1 MPDNSGYE
9 RRFHD
14 INDGQISAVHFGD
27 LSQPIKLVFLHA
39 NGFNGLTYRRIL
51 EKLPLHSAALDLRGH
66 GFSRLPLPDE
76 PLVNFHIFRDDVT
89 EFMRRHVD
97 GPVMIAGHSLGGA
110 VALLANQ
117 KDSSLIRAAL
127 ILDPPTLPPIWRYFF
142 RKPRINQ
149 WLMEN
154 FKYAKKARSRNAIFP
169 SREFLNAHYAK
180 KKLFQN
186 FVPDMLT
193 DYIEGGTRPHK
204 DGIELCCP
212 PEWEA
217 RVFLGHDNDIFGAAK
232 TLPQHSRYI
241 IAAEPFAS
249 TPSTRLRIRMIMGK
263 DRMLIGTGLK
273 HLFPMEQPDYV
284 AEHITAL
291 MKQSGLLSG

>member
-1 MPDNSGYE
+1 MTSPAPYE
-9 RRFHD
+9 RRFYALD
-14 INDGQISAVHFGD
+14 DGEISGLHFG
-27 LSQPIKLVFLHA
+27 QNHGPVKLIFLHA
-39 NGFNGLTYRRIL
+39 NGFNGLSYRRVL
-51 EKLPLHSAALDLRGH
+51 ESLPVHSVSLDLRGH
-66 GFSRLPLPDE
+66 GFSRLPLPDA

-89 EFMRRHVD
+89 EFLRRYID

-110 VALLANQ
+110 VALLVNQ
-117 KDSSLIRAAL
+117 KDSSLIRSAL
-127 ILDPPTLPPIWRYFF
+127 ILDPPTLPSIWRYFF
-142 RKPRINQ
+142 RKPRVNQ

-154 FKYAKKARSRNAIFP
+154 FRYAKKARSRKAIFP
-169 SREFLNAHYAK
+169 SREFLTSRYAK
-180 KKLFQN
+180 KKLFKN
-186 FVPDMLT
+186 FVPEMLT

-204 DGIELCCP
+204 DGIELCCA

-249 TPSTRLRIRMIMGK
+249 TPSTRLRIRIIMGK
-263 DRMLIGTGLK
+263 DRMEVGAGLQ
-273 HLFPMEQPDYV
+273 HLFPMEQPDFV
-284 AEHITAL
+284 TAHITAL